1 MKKAEKKKVP
11 VENFDYPKQI
21 NNFTA
26 LFRLELQPKTN
37 KVFHYKI
44 KEDTQKCVINLAYY
58 ISESTAPYDD
68 VKLKASI
75 SLYSPENQVVNTIK
89 IDGNQR
95 TP

>member
-44 KEDTQKCVINLAYY
+44 R
-58 ISESTAPYDD
+58 EST
-68 VKLKASI
+68 
-75 SLYSPENQVVNTIK
+75 
-89 IDGNQR
+89 
-95 TP
+95 